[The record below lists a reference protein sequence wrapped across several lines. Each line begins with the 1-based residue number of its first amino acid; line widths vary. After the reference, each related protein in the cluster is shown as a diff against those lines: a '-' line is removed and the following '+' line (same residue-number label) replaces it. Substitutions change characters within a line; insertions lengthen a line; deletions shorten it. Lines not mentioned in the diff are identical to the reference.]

1 VAPAVDVG
9 MRMSMNMSM
18 IMEPDVDSTKAKAKS
33 TATLETQSIAHG
45 RPPLLRRISTKL
57 KSFTLSGRKKKR
69 EPPPPLP
76 AFDLAVPHSAPA
88 STAV

>member
-9 MRMSMNMSM
+9 MRMSMS
-18 IMEPDVDSTKAKAKS
+18 ISMEPDVNSTKAKAKS

-88 STAV
+88 TATV